1 MAKIKVPT
9 VNDLVKLTT
18 DQIEALAQLPSS
30 IVLLNQTLTSFAQT
44 VGRLDKLVKRMDR
57 LTEPLEEPLA
67 ALAPRL
73 QALVPLLDE
82 ELMSSLPE
90 VLDSVRRNAVPALE
104 VFGQT
109 QAQVA
114 SIAASVDRLMHVMDD
129 TLSRV
134 QDLPGMNL
142 VQRLRG
148 GAAAAPSPDGPPTR
162 ARSPRKATKAASP
175 NAPGTASSPAA
186 APSPD
191 GPPAPAPPEDPRSAP
206 APPTTGL
213 AGPKLP
219 PRSSQIEESRSWKG

>member
-1 MAKIKVPT
+1 MAKLKVPT

-18 DQIEALAQLPSS
+18 DQIEALTQLPSS

-44 VGRLDKLVKRMDR
+44 VGRLDKLVKRLDR

-73 QALVPLLDE
+73 EALIPLLDE

-114 SIAASVDRLMHVMDD
+114 SIAQSVDRLMHLMDD
-129 TLSRV
+129 TLSRL
-134 QDLPGMNL
+134 QELPGVGL
-142 VQRLRG
+142 VNRLRG
-148 GAAAAPSPDGPPTR
+148 GSSTPERQATSPGRSRPAPKAKKKAPDEPATAAAPDTGPR
-162 ARSPRKATKAASP
+162 H
-175 NAPGTASSPAA
+175 APGLPTPRT
-186 APSPD
+186 
-191 GPPAPAPPEDPRSAP
+191 GP
-206 APPTTGL
+206 
-213 AGPKLP
+213 
-219 PRSSQIEESRSWKG
+219 EETRSWRG

>member
-1 MAKIKVPT
+1 MAKLKVPT

-18 DQIEALAQLPSS
+18 EQIEALTQLPSS

-44 VGRLDKLVKRMDR
+44 VGRLDKLVKRLDR

-73 QALVPLLDE
+73 EALIPLLDE

-114 SIAASVDRLMHVMDD
+114 SIAQSVDRLMHVMDD
-129 TLSRV
+129 TVLRL
-134 QDLPGMNL
+134 QDLPGVNL
-142 VQRLRG
+142 VSRLRG
-148 GAAAAPSPDGPPTR
+148 GSSSSEKQAGSNP
-162 ARSPRKATKAASP
+162 RSR
-175 NAPGTASSPAA
+175 PAA
-186 APSPD
+186 KTKKKASEE
-191 GPPAPAPPEDPRSAP
+191 PAPPAAP
-206 APPTTGL
+206 AEAGGPRHAPGLPTPRTG
-213 AGPKLP
+213 A
-219 PRSSQIEESRSWKG
+219 EETRSWRG